1 MPDHLQSFQLDFLTP
16 DLFSKIVKKA
26 ITKGNTLPAA
36 HGNYINFH
44 MGDMIL
50 VIRTALDPEKG
61 LDFITGF
68 DSHAKGCCV
77 WDCEIVSEREQ
88 EIIDVTA
95 KTLNIMRNGEVLP
108 LPLINGDI
116 LPTYEKGSV
125 FKAQVAAYPET
136 LDRKS
141 TRLNSSHR

>member
-16 DLFSKIVKKA
+16 DLFQKIVKKA
-26 ITKGNTLPAA
+26 ITKGIQIPAA

-77 WDCEIVSEREQ
+77 WDCTIEKEQ
-88 EIIDVTA
+88 EQDIIDVTA
-95 KTLNIMRNGEVLP
+95 KTIRYKIKPHKLFLFNKETEERLYYEV
-108 LPLINGDI
+108 
-116 LPTYEKGSV
+116 K
-125 FKAQVAAYPET
+125 
-136 LDRKS
+136 
-141 TRLNSSHR
+141 